1 MELFRFWCCW
11 FVVLY
16 CAEVAATKEVDLH
29 YLVVV
34 DSAEPYQIKHR
45 SPGSDYGITSGG
57 VVSDLLR
64 EIFTGTDVVIKE
76 VYLPVKRVAQ
86 YVTNPESPDWV
97 SYGSPRWSSESAKQQ
112 TDFLSPALFT
122 QRHSLVSLRKKG
134 QRHQDYDDLRG
145 KYLILITGYRYGF
158 LDELVRDYGVEA
170 YRTNS
175 HANAVKM
182 LAAGRGDYYLAHDM
196 KARWTI
202 RQLGVAEERFEF
214 HEFRKNTSDAKV
226 GITVKKNL
234 SSDLRAHLERGL
246 SQLHAS
252 GRLQEIIG
260 RY

>member
-1 MELFRFWCCW
+1 VLLFC
-11 FVVLY
+11 VDVLG
-16 CAEVAATKEVDLH
+16 TTEVDLH

-34 DSAEPYQIKHR
+34 DSAEPYQIKR
-45 SPGSDYGITSGG
+45 RGPRPDYGIASGG

-64 EIFTGTDVVIKE
+64 EIFAGTDVVIKE

-86 YVTNPESPDWV
+86 YVTDPQSPDWV
-97 SYGSPRWSSESAKQQ
+97 SYGSPKWSSDSAKQQ
-112 TDFLSPALFT
+112 TDFLSPMLFT
-122 QRHSLVSLRKKG
+122 QRHSLVSLRSKG
-134 QRHQDYDDLRG
+134 QQHRGYDDLRG

-158 LDELVRDYGVEA
+158 LDELIRDYEVEA

-182 LAAGRGDYYLAHDM
+182 LTAGRGDYYLAHDM

-202 RQLGVAEERFEF
+202 RQLGVAQERFEF
-214 HEFRKNTSDAKV
+214 HEFHKNTTDAEV

-234 SSDLRAHLERGL
+234 SPDLRVYLERGL
-246 SQLHAS
+246 SQLQMS
-252 GRLQEIIG
+252 GRLQEIIS